1 MAPLASDEPQRIG
14 PHRLLARLG
23 EGGMGRVYLARTPG
37 GHLCALKVVKED
49 LAHDTQFRARFA
61 REIRSAQR
69 VTGPFTPAVV
79 DADPDGDP
87 PWMATEYVPGPTLK
101 EAVNDGGPFPA
112 PSLLVLALGLSRA
125 LVTVHAAGLMHRDLK
140 PSNVLLSPRGPQV
153 IDFGIARAVEGT
165 VLTRTGQTFGTPAY
179 TSPEQVVGE
188 DVTPRSDVF
197 SLAGVVVFAA
207 GGDPPFGSGDSVE
220 TLRRVMTGHPYLD
233 AVPEGPVRDLLARC
247 FAKDPEWR
255 PDAEEVHRGLS
266 ELPLP
271 PAEHGWLP
279 SPAARQIDVR
289 ENETRRA
296 EEAERTTVPM
306 AGRGPRPDAGGGSS
320 VGAPDGESPAGT
332 PDSGSSAGTPDSGS
346 SAGTP
351 DSGSSADA
359 PGDSSESNDR
369 PWWRRRAAAV
379 SAAAAALVIGV
390 GGTLALTSWPLGGPG
405 DAPGAD
411 AADGAPGAPSA
422 APSAD
427 DAPEVD
433 LEGWIYD
440 VDFSADG
447 ETLYVFGMSLSAW
460 DWRTGEPVDVFE
472 PAPGGAQI
480 GADDHVAATYDDVIR
495 VWDGGSDDE
504 VNTFGEDN
512 GGRGFYDMPA
522 LTSDGSRVAVL
533 AAESGDPREERVIQ
547 VWDVESGTADVEFPV
562 DGVLTDLHYTPDD
575 SLLVGVVMEHG
586 YEEYVGVAVWDPAT
600 GERLRLF
607 EGGDHYAVALSPD
620 SRTMAL
626 QSGARRVDVV
636 DLATG
641 EVVVPLA
648 EPSADQES
656 ISGIGFS
663 ADGSRVYAGDYGWA
677 DDRGSVWDAR
687 SGELLRDAD
696 VTVYSPM
703 GAHPGDEYLAT
714 VADGGGR
721 VLVLDSDYTVVNEL
735 T

>member
-1 MAPLASDEPQRIG
+1 MLAPLASDEPQRIG

-69 VTGPFTPAVV
+69 VAGPFTPAVV

-220 TLRRVMTGHPYLD
+220 TLRRVMTGHPHLD

-247 FAKDPEWR
+247 FAKDPGWR

-279 SPAARQIDVR
+279 SPVTRQIDVR

-320 VGAPDGESPAGT
+320 AGAPDGESPVGA
-332 PDSGSSAGTPDSGS
+332 PN
-346 SAGTP
+346 
-351 DSGSSADA
+351 SGSSADA
-359 PGDSSESNDR
+359 PGGASERTDR

-379 SAAAAALVIGV
+379 SAAAAAALVIGV
-390 GGTLALTSWPLGGPG
+390 GGTLALTSWPLGGTG

-411 AADGAPGAPSA
+411 AAAGAPGAPSA

-472 PAPGGAQI
+472 PTPGGAQI

-533 AAESGDPREERVIQ
+533 AAEGGDPREERVIQ

-641 EVVVPLA
+641 EVLVPLA

-656 ISGIGFS
+656 VSGIGYS
-663 ADGSRVYAGDYGWA
+663 ADGSRVYAGEYGWA

-703 GAHPGDEYLAT
+703 GAHPEDEYLAT

>member
-1 MAPLASDEPQRIG
+1 MAPLASDDPQRIG

-37 GHLCALKVVKED
+37 DHLCALKVVKED

-61 REIRSAQR
+61 REVRSAQR

-101 EAVNDGGPFPA
+101 EAVNDGGPFPE

-140 PSNVLLSPRGPQV
+140 PGNVLLSPRGPQV

-179 TSPEQVVGE
+179 TSPEQIVGE
-188 DVTPRSDVF
+188 GVTPRSDVF

-207 GGDPPFGSGDSVE
+207 GGEPPFGPGSAVE
-220 TLRRVMTGHPYLD
+220 TLSRVMTGHPRLD

-247 FAKDPEWR
+247 FAKDPAWR

-279 SPAARQIDVR
+279 SPVTRQIDAR
-289 ENETRRA
+289 ADGARRA
-296 EEAERTTVPM
+296 QEAERTTVPM
-306 AGRGPRPDAGGGSS
+306 AGRRKRPDAAGGGPAE
-320 VGAPDGESPAGT
+320 APDGA
-332 PDSGSSAGTPDSGS
+332 SGRS
-346 SAGTP
+346 
-351 DSGSSADA
+351 
-359 PGDSSESNDR
+359 DR

-379 SAAAAALVIGV
+379 SAAALSALVVGA
-390 GGTLALTSWPLGGPG
+390 GGTLALASWPLGDSG
-405 DAPGAD
+405 DATGSEAAAGAS
-411 AADGAPGAPSA
+411 GAPSA
-422 APSAD
+422 TPSPSG
-427 DAPEVD
+427 APEVD

-447 ETLYVFGMSLSAW
+447 ETLYVFGTSLSAW

-472 PAPGGAQI
+472 PAPGGARI
-480 GADDHVAATYDDVIR
+480 GADDHVAATYVDVIR
-495 VWDGGSDDE
+495 VWDGDSGDE
-504 VNTFGEDN
+504 VNTFGRDN

-533 AAESGDPREERVIQ
+533 AAENGDPREERVVQ
-547 VWDVESGTADVEFPV
+547 VWDVASGTPGVEFPV
-562 DGVLTDLHYTPDD
+562 DGVLTDLRYTPDD

-586 YEEYVGVAVWDPAT
+586 YGEYVGVAVWDPAT

-607 EGGDHYAVALSPD
+607 EGGDHYSVALSPD

-648 EPSADQES
+648 EPSAGQES
-656 ISGIGFS
+656 ITGVGYS
-663 ADGSRVYAGDYGWA
+663 ADGSRVYAGEYGWS

-696 VTVYSPM
+696 VTVYAPM